1 MEKKSFV
8 TLVRHLGQQ
17 GGEIALN
24 VGGVVGNGHT
34 EASLVVPGAGET
46 EEVGKW
52 D

>member
-1 MEKKSFV
+1 M

-24 VGGVVGNGHT
+24 AGGVVGNGHT

-46 EEVGKW
+46 EEVGTW